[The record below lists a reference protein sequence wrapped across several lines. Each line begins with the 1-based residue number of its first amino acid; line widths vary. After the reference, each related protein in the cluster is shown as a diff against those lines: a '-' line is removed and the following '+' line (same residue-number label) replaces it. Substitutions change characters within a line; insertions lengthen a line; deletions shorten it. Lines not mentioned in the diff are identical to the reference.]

1 MVNKRSLIYL
11 LIILI
16 NLQSWTKAD
25 DISDFQIEGISV
37 GESVLRHNS
46 LDYVE
51 KMLTDKNT
59 FFYRDNI
66 FAVIGIKNESDIFD
80 DVSATI
86 KPKDK
91 NFIVHMIEGRIFFPN
106 NFRKCKTKLNEI
118 SNDIQSIFPNKNFK
132 IEEGTHSYD
141 GKSPKYVKYFDIS
154 GESCYSLYK
163 LVKETRENNE
173 IY

>member
-37 GESVLRHNS
+37 GDSVLRHNS

-66 FAVIGIKNESDIFD
+66 FAVIGIKNEMIYLMMYQQQLNQK
-80 DVSATI
+80 I
-86 KPKDK
+86 K
-91 NFIVHMIEGRIFFPN
+91 I
-106 NFRKCKTKLNEI
+106 L
-118 SNDIQSIFPNKNFK
+118 
-132 IEEGTHSYD
+132 
-141 GKSPKYVKYFDIS
+141 
-154 GESCYSLYK
+154 
-163 LVKETRENNE
+163 
-173 IY
+173 